1 MARPKLDRVR
11 EVIENFSMNVV
22 NGAISNVPY
31 ATGQLADDLRDGAE
45 INIYPNSIRVAFTL
59 GEYGAYV
66 DQGVKAAGGISRAGQ
81 GLDPNSTESP
91 FAFSNRKPSYE
102 MAYNLADYLEYTQGI
117 SFNNDKHRL
126 GVGYG
131 FAKVI
136 KETGL
141 SRTLFFTDA
150 YLEAFEDL
158 PEDVAEAYGLD
169 VEQFFNFI
177 L

>member
-11 EVIENFSMNVV
+11 EVIENFSMDVV

-31 ATGQLADDLRDGAE
+31 ATGRLSDELRDGAE

-66 DQGVKAAGGISRAGQ
+66 DQGVKPAGGVSRAGQ

-91 FAFSNRKPSYE
+91 FAFTHRKPSYE
-102 MAYNLADYLEYTQGI
+102 MAYNLADYLEDTQGV
-117 SFNNDKHRL
+117 SFKSDSNRL
-126 GVGYG
+126 GVGYA

-136 KETGL
+136 KQTGL

-150 YLEAFEDL
+150 YLDAFQDL
-158 PEDVAEAYGLD
+158 PDDIAEAYGLD
-169 VEQFFNFI
+169 VEDFFNFI